1 MDDRSPRRERD
12 LPLAAESNLPPRLFS
27 RATLSAADSASPPP
41 PDVLDFPFAFRELRR
56 LTLEAETQF
65 RWDSQQATWSQCADH
80 WRRRVQDMQLGDEDL
95 DVRLSR
101 MLLGTS
107 TAAEPKHAPFFEAS
121 RVFLNRKPF
130 FLRTTDAKRRFLF
143 RESNAPSFDTRSAV
157 RSSRESAIDVS
168 HHDSLSHVDASSSS
182 RAQISRRR

>member
-65 RWDSQQATWSQCADH
+65 RWDSQQATWSQCAEH
-80 WRRRVQDMQLGDEDL
+80 WRRRVQDMQPGDGDL
-95 DVRLSR
+95 DARLSR
-101 MLLGTS
+101 MLLGAS
-107 TAAEPKHAPFFEAS
+107 TAAKPKHAPFFEAS
-121 RVFLNRKPF
+121 RVFQNKHVKRSTF
-130 FLRTTDAKRRFLF
+130 WFLENVFGTRFLF
-143 RESNAPSFDTRSAV
+143 FSAT
-157 RSSRESAIDVS
+157 
-168 HHDSLSHVDASSSS
+168 
-182 RAQISRRR
+182 RRRPKSV